1 MENLSNKRINLVKI
15 NIEYYFIFIITVL
28 LLVIGMVM
36 VSSASMPFGE
46 NYYNDAFY
54 FIRKQIIW
62 SVISIVLLFIFIR
75 IDYHKLAKIS
85 NFLILI
91 SIGLLAIVLIPGI
104 GVNIGGSSR
113 WINLPFFNPQPS
125 EFVKI
130 AIIIYMS
137 DVLNKKYRDI
147 YKIKTILF
155 PAFIFLLTVTFL
167 IFMEPDFSV
176 AVIIWIIIFIL
187 MFVGEVRFKHII
199 GIGLTWVIFSIGYL
213 FLENYRRERIF
224 AFLNKSSEVA
234 GSNFQINQSLI
245 ALGSGSI
252 FGVGLGN
259 SLQKYSY
266 LPEANTDFIFSIL
279 GEEFGLVGTVFV
291 VLLFILF
298 AFFGIRIAM
307 KAKDYLGRMI
317 AIGITSLITVEAILN
332 IAVTVGAVPVT
343 GMALPFISLG
353 GSSLMSMMIGVGILL
368 NISKYKIYPAK
379 EEKWEEES

>member
-1 MENLSNKRINLVKI
+1 MENLSNKRINLVRV
-15 NIEYYFIFIITVL
+15 NIEYYFIFIITIL

-62 SVISIVLLFIFIR
+62 SVISLALLFIFSR
-75 IDYHKLAKIS
+75 IDYHKIAKIS

-104 GVNIGGSSR
+104 GVEVGGSRR
-113 WINLPFFNPQPS
+113 WINLPFFDPQPS
-125 EFVKI
+125 EFVKL
-130 AIIIYMS
+130 AIIIYLS
-137 DVLNKKYRDI
+137 DILNKKYRDI

-155 PAFIFLLTVTFL
+155 PAFIFLLTATFL

-176 AVIIWIIIFIL
+176 GVTVWIIVFIL
-187 MFVGEVRFKHII
+187 MFAGEVRFKHII
-199 GIGLTWVIFSIGYL
+199 GIGLTWVIFSVGYL
-213 FLENYRRERIF
+213 FLENYRRERIL
-224 AFLNKSSEVA
+224 AFLNKGGEAA
-234 GSNFQINQSLI
+234 GSNFQITQSLI

-266 LPEANTDFIFSIL
+266 LPEANTDFIFSII
-279 GEEFGLVGTVFV
+279 GEEFGLIGTVFV
-291 VLLFILF
+291 VVLFILF
-298 AFFGIRIAM
+298 AFFGIRIAV

-317 AIGITSLITVEAILN
+317 AIGITSLVTVQAITN
-332 IAVTVGAVPVT
+332 IAVSVGAIPVT
-343 GMALPFISLG
+343 GMTLPFVSLG

>member
-1 MENLSNKRINLVKI
+1 MENLSNKRINLVKV

-46 NYYNDAFY
+46 NYFNDAFY

-62 SVISIVLLFIFIR
+62 SVISLALLFIFSR
-75 IDYHKLAKIS
+75 IDYHKIARIS

-104 GVNIGGSSR
+104 GIEIGGSRR
-113 WINLPFFNPQPS
+113 WINFPFFNPQPS
-125 EFVKI
+125 EFVKL
-130 AIIIYMS
+130 AVIIYLS
-137 DVLNKKYRDI
+137 DILNKKYRDI

-155 PAFIFLLTVTFL
+155 PAFIFLLTATFL

-176 AVIIWIIIFIL
+176 GVTMWVIVFIL
-187 MFVGEVRFKHII
+187 LFVGEVRFKHII
-199 GIGLTWVIFSIGYL
+199 GIGLTWIIFSIGYL
-213 FLENYRRERIF
+213 FIENYRRERIL
-224 AFLNKSSEVA
+224 AFLNKGGEAA
-234 GSNFQINQSLI
+234 GSNFQISQSLI
-245 ALGSGSI
+245 ALGSGSL

-266 LPEANTDFIFSIL
+266 LPEANTDFIFSII
-279 GEEFGLVGTVFV
+279 GEEFGLIGTVFV
-291 VLLFILF
+291 VVLFILF
-298 AFFGIRIAM
+298 AFFGIRIAI

-317 AIGITSLITVEAILN
+317 AIGITSLVTVQAILN
-332 IAVTVGAVPVT
+332 IAVSVGAIPVT
-343 GMALPFISLG
+343 GMTLPFISLG

-368 NISKYKIYPAK
+368 NISKYKIYTAN

>member
-1 MENLSNKRINLVKI
+1 MENFSNKRINLIKV
-15 NIEYYFIFIITVL
+15 NIEYYFIFIIAVL

-46 NYYNDAFY
+46 SYYNDAFY

-62 SVISIVLLFIFIR
+62 SVISIILLFIFTK

-91 SIGLLAIVLIPGI
+91 SIGLLAIVLIPPL
-104 GVNIGGSSR
+104 GVKVGGSSR

-130 AIIIYMS
+130 AVIIYVS

-155 PAFIFLLTVTFL
+155 PAFIFLLIITFL

-176 AVIIWIIIFIL
+176 VVTIWLIIFIL
-187 MFVGEVRFKHII
+187 MFVGEVRFRHII
-199 GIGLTWVIFSIGYL
+199 GIGFAWVAFSVGYL

-224 AFLNKSSEVA
+224 AFLNKSSQA
-234 GSNFQINQSLI
+234 SGSNFQINQSLI
-245 ALGSGSI
+245 ALGSGNI

-279 GEEFGLVGTVFV
+279 GEEFGLVGTTFV
-291 VLLFILF
+291 VLLFMLF

-317 AIGITSLITVEAILN
+317 AIGITSLITIEAILN
-332 IAVTVGAVPVT
+332 ISVSVGVVPVT

-353 GSSLMSMMIGVGILL
+353 GSSLMSMMIGVGMLL

-379 EEKWEEES
+379 GEKWEEEF